1 MTDRGAVPG
10 SGMVES
16 AAGDEAARLSRRRLL
31 GAAAAATVA
40 GAGVRMLTDGAPG
53 ADAAAAKPS
62 GKRVVVLGGGLAGLC
77 AAYELR
83 NKGYKVVAV
92 LEAQQRTGGRVQTVR
107 QGFVNGQYAEL
118 GATRIASSHN
128 FTLGYANQ
136 FGLPLVEFTSGDG
149 LYH

>member
-1 MTDRGAVPG
+1 MRI
-10 SGMVES
+10 
-16 AAGDEAARLSRRRLL
+16 
-31 GAAAAATVA
+31 
-40 GAGVRMLTDGAPG
+40 LTDGAPG

-107 QGFVNGQYAEL
+107 DGFVNGQYAEL
-118 GATRIASSHN
+118 GATWIASSPIR
-128 FTLGYANQ
+128 TLGYASQ
-136 FGLPLVEFTSGDG
+136 FGLPLVTSGDG
-149 LYH
+149 LYQLKGQARVRSPNRRGPPPSGPAECGPAGADAIW